1 MFQYKH
7 GGRKITP
14 CSVAGCM
21 SNVSMLVATLLV
33 GSPLITSLKDN
44 MLPQMLKRMKKYQPK
59 TKTWYEDEYERPHVS
74 LKQEPLIMEYLTCT
88 LQYSLV
94 VLFAAVVGVKY

>member
-1 MFQYKH
+1 
-7 GGRKITP
+7 
-14 CSVAGCM
+14 
-21 SNVSMLVATLLV
+21 MLVATLLV

-44 MLPQMLKRMKKYQPK
+44 MLPQILKRMKKYQPK

-94 VLFAAVVGVKY
+94 VLFAAVVGVKQDIWTKPNSAEFYRSHLLI